1 MSVNSSQG
9 VSLKTD
15 LEITLPNGLR
25 HYLLQWLI
33 TFPVT
38 GRPGRI
44 PSPPRLATGRGRESG
59 CCFRLIPLHSSKHTI
74 GSVWEAFS
82 KPHYL
87 FSVMYNTHRHRL
99 RNVARDARATTFFS
113 LFSPPEDNRLL
124 LRVRKQMQD
133 SCWFVY
139 LTSVWSPDL
148 TDTSSW
154 HRWPQRALSWN
165 ALSPFFFFFVVVG
178 IPPPP
183 YILAYCI
190 RKDGWK
196 CHFL

>member
-44 PSPPRLATGRGRESG
+44 PSPPRLASGRGRE
-59 CCFRLIPLHSSKHTI
+59 RLLFQIDFSAFFKTRDWLRV
-74 GSVWEAFS
+74 GGFS
-82 KPHYL
+82 KPRYL
-87 FSVMYNTHRHRL
+87 FSVMHNTHYWL
-99 RNVARDARATTFFS
+99 RNVARDARATFFS
-113 LFSPPEDNRLL
+113 LLFSSPEDNRLL
-124 LRVRKQMQD
+124 LRVRKQLQD
-133 SCWFVY
+133 SWWFVY

-154 HRWPQRALSWN
+154 HRWPQPALSWN
-165 ALSPFFFFFVVVG
+165 ALNPFVVVVVIG

-183 YILAYCI
+183 SILAYCI

-196 CHFL
+196 WHFL